1 MPSTTP
7 TIVFLSA
14 EDLDQLRVCIKS
26 RGLQKKLSTMNNP
39 HGATLMTVT
48 LNPTQRLLSMF
59 EGDARKKLQLYLND
73 PTPSA
78 TFTTIQSVPLKR
90 DQRREVHNL
99 IRQLS
104 KGNLDSGLD
113 NQTSRIDVFVRRTTS
128 QYHKQES
135 QRPRV
140 PRQQNTQQ
148 QRTPTRA
155 SPYHNTNA
163 TRNGPRNKL
172 ATRGAAPRAAPSV
185 PRTAEQ
191 QAKLDAWI
199 ETPAQIA
206 AREETAAEARA
217 NRRNQPPTEFKSV
230 DWVSLVDVTFKST
243 AKKTGLK
250 LTPEELAQRAERRK
264 KALPPHM
271 RGTVSEAQKDE

>member
-26 RGLQKKLSTMNNP
+26 RGLQEKLSAMNNP

-48 LNPTQRLLSMF
+48 LNTTQRLLSMF

-78 TFTTIQSVPLKR
+78 TFTTIQSVPLRR

-104 KGNLDSGLD
+104 NSKLDSGLD
-113 NQTSRIDVFVRRTTS
+113 NQTSRIDVFVRNTIS
-128 QYHKQES
+128 QYHKQEN

-148 QRTPTRA
+148 QRAPTRA
-155 SPYHNTNA
+155 FPYHNTNA
-163 TRNGPRNKL
+163 TRNAPRNKL
-172 ATRGAAPRAAPSV
+172 ATRGTAPRAAPSV
-185 PRTAEQ
+185 PLTAEQ
-191 QAKLDAWI
+191 QAKVDVWI

-206 AREETAAEARA
+206 AREEAAAEARA
-217 NRRNQPPTEFKSV
+217 KRRNAPPTKFKSV
-230 DWVSLVDVTFKST
+230 DWVSLVDATFKST
-243 AKKTGLK
+243 AKETGPE

-271 RGTVSEAQKDE
+271 RGAAFQAQNDE